1 MYVASGVSKN
11 YGGIRALNDVDVEIR
26 PGEVQALLGAN
37 GAGKSTLVKI
47 LVGAER
53 PTAGRLE
60 LDGRPVQYRNVL
72 EASTQGISIVS
83 QELNLFPDLDVLQN
97 LFLLREPR
105 YGGVLLNR
113 REMRRRA
120 ESVVERV
127 GLEADLS
134 APVGALRLAD
144 QQLVEI
150 ARALLNAP
158 KILFLDEPTS
168 ALQPADTQRLL
179 RVMQRLKDSGVAIV
193 YVSHFLEDV
202 FAIADTITVIRNG
215 RVVVRRQPRSGMT
228 IDDTVAQMLGEAGVR
243 EHQRGGPREAAAR
256 TRSGDPLILSGAASV
271 GAFQPFDLTVGPG
284 EIVGL
289 AGLEGAGAT
298 DVLDVIFGRRRL
310 DSGKITMP
318 SGKPAPRSTATA
330 VRAGVAFVPADRKR
344 LGVMLDKS
352 VAVNVT
358 IVSAG
363 PLRLLGLVLRN
374 AVLAARATEWRTR
387 LGITASP
394 DTLVGQLSGGNQ
406 QKVVF
411 AKWLDGD
418 PSIVLLDDPTRGVD
432 VGAKSEMHAI
442 IVEMATRGQ
451 IVVMTSSDLEE
462 LANVC
467 DRVLIFVQGAVVGE
481 LHHGQLSE
489 HRLLAAINTVAVPA
503 SAA

>member
-1 MYVASGVSKN
+1 MYVASGISKN
-11 YGGIRALNDVDVEIR
+11 YGGIQAVDRVDLEIR

-53 PTAGRLE
+53 PSAGRLE
-60 LDGRPVQYRNVL
+60 VDGQAVQYRSVL

-113 REMRRRA
+113 REMRRQA
-120 ESVVERV
+120 QSVVERV
-127 GLEADLS
+127 GLDVDLS
-134 APVGALRLAD
+134 TPVGELRLAD

-150 ARALLNAP
+150 ARALLDAP

-179 RVMQRLKDSGVAIV
+179 HVVRRLKDSGVAIV

-215 RVVVRRQPRSGMT
+215 QVVVQRQARSDVT
-228 IDDTVAQMLGEAGVR
+228 IEETVAKMLGEAILR
-243 EHQRGGPREAAAR
+243 EHEQGVTHGPTGNGGGLLVLTGAAV
-256 TRSGDPLILSGAASV
+256 SGA
-271 GAFQPFDLTVGPG
+271 FRPLDLTVAPG

-289 AGLEGAGAT
+289 AGLEGSGAT
-298 DVLDVIFGRRRL
+298 TVLEAIFGRRRL
-310 DSGKITMP
+310 DRGGITMP
-318 SGKPAPRSTATA
+318 DGAPAPKSTAAA

-352 VAVNVT
+352 VAANVT

-363 PLRLLGLVLRN
+363 PLRRLGFVLRN
-374 AVLAARATEWRTR
+374 SVLAARTTVWRNR
-387 LGITASP
+387 LGITASTE
-394 DTLVGQLSGGNQ
+394 TLVGQLSGGNQ

-418 PSIVLLDDPTRGVD
+418 PRVVLLDDPTRGVD
-432 VGAKSEMHAI
+432 VGAKAEMHTI
-442 IVEMATRGQ
+442 IAEMASRGQ
-451 IVVMTSSDLEE
+451 ILLITSSDLEE

-481 LHHGQLSE
+481 LPRRQLSE
-489 HRLLAAINTVAVPA
+489 HTLLAAINTGVVPA
-503 SAA
+503 RAA